1 MIGLSDDRMPGLADV
16 KRPLTHSI
24 IKSSDH
30 STINS
35 YFYCMASILVCTDF
49 SPGSKNAVKY
59 AAKLAASLEA
69 ELLLVH
75 IVHRPE
81 GPVLTKQEEVEIN
94 AALILAS
101 QDLKKNYKI
110 KVRTEKREGI
120 PVDEILSLAKK
131 HHVALIVTGSKETAA
146 GSGLVGGLVYD
157 LMHASLFPVLAIPLG
172 CTFTPFHEI
181 VLAMDPKSRNDY
193 DDSALVNFILAFHSS
208 LVITAIAEPGT
219 KEKVLKDAA
228 MVSVEMRYAEMMH
241 MIQVIESESLEKG
254 VQKAIRD
261 NDAELLVIVPHRNH
275 YIDRMMRLTKTQKV
289 LKNINVPLL
298 TLPRVLH

>member
-1 MIGLSDDRMPGLADV
+1 
-16 KRPLTHSI
+16 
-24 IKSSDH
+24 
-30 STINS
+30 
-35 YFYCMASILVCTDF
+35 MASILVCTDF
-49 SPGSKNAVKY
+49 SSGSKNAVRY
-59 AAKLAASLEA
+59 AAKLAAALEV

-75 IVHRPE
+75 VIHRPDE
-81 GPVLTKQEEVEIN
+81 PPLTKQEEIELN
-94 AALILAS
+94 AKLILAA
-101 QDLKKNYKI
+101 QELKKTYKLKI
-110 KVRTEKREGI
+110 RTEKREGV
-120 PVDEILSLAKK
+120 PVDEILSVGKK
-131 HHVALIVTGSKETAA
+131 NNVSIIVTGSKETAA

-157 LMHASLFPVLAIPLG
+157 LMHASLIPVLAVPIG
-172 CTFTPFHEI
+172 CTFTPYHEI

-193 DDSALVNFILAFHSS
+193 DDSALVNFILAFHSG

-228 MVSVEMRYAEMMH
+228 TVAIEMRYAEMMH
-241 MIQVIESESLEKG
+241 MIQVIESDSLEKG

-261 NDAELLVIVPHRNH
+261 NDAELLVIIPHRNH